1 MKEIVILAAII
12 LLSASCALVPDGVYQ
27 EPTNS
32 AVMSEMEGIADDSS
46 QDKSSSYVNVA
57 FAYYEDVSEDR
68 ERHVTIEYPQVFNLS
83 NADFQKELNEKLSPP
98 YYDGDEDDGLTLEM
112 RSDYSFVGDRILSF
126 RFYRF
131 VHLLTPP
138 IHIRICG
145 PLQLTS
151 KRESI
156 SAWKML

>member
-83 NADFQKELNEKLSPP
+83 NADSVVGYFNFNFESCEWNLPQLPSEFCPA
-98 YYDGDEDDGLTLEM
+98 LT
-112 RSDYSFVGDRILSF
+112 SAT
-126 RFYRF
+126 
-131 VHLLTPP
+131 HLLWFAFC
-138 IHIRICG
+138 R
-145 PLQLTS
+145 S
-151 KRESI
+151 SSI
-156 SAWKML
+156 SPKFI